1 MPLKKVG
8 RASLKLVDLL
18 ESAFQRF
25 LRDGLIVRANA
36 VAYATVL
43 ALIPALAM
51 LVKFAS
57 IDRASLQI
65 QIARILAAY
74 GITESGRLLV
84 MLDEILSRANAIAG
98 VGTIFV
104 LYSANN
110 LIRHLEDAF
119 NHVFRAPDRPILFRF
134 AIYIASFVILPAL
147 IFGASGLYRQTVA
160 GLSPP
165 AYADL
170 TFKDGNLF
178 LLESDGTLEERTVE
192 GVKVRKIV
200 DQLNL
205 NAPFRERIYDPGSRR
220 ILNRITADSSLTPLD
235 RPTLTDV
242 QEFRNLRID
251 GSFILLSTDS
261 GLLVFSENSGMTW
274 DFRRYLVKT
283 ESALRNAL
291 IEDVILLPD
300 RIVMLTGDGLQ
311 STLLVL
317 NRSDLSIIDMNPL
330 ESAYRSLN
338 RLPDGLYVGGNGK
351 YRISRDQGYSWSG
364 PINASFGNRNE
375 LIQSIHKNAGGDLV
389 FMARSGVL
397 WLDTVEGQ
405 RIYPSLFES
414 GSAGQGGLMLGATGP
429 AFLYGAD
436 GMVRI
441 STDGGRTWIPSDL
454 QLEDTEILSH
464 ARSEDYLFLG
474 GSGKYSGQFRF
485 LGVETLYNESGAPTG
500 QKAVFE
506 RGPQSRY
513 SPAIIMLL
521 QILFYLQALILVW
534 LVLAILF
541 RALPNKDVSWKAAF
555 SGSLF
560 SALCIVGFFFI
571 FRVIVS
577 KSTTTAA
584 LYGVYVAIPLGMIV
598 LLSTVQILL
607 FGLEITYLIQN
618 PRRIQPSVY
627 LRNPRR
633 FLDLLS

>member
-1 MPLKKVG
+1 MPLRKVG
-8 RASLKLVDLL
+8 SFFLGLLDLL
-18 ESAFQRF
+18 ESSFQRF
-25 LRDGLIVRANA
+25 LRDGLVVRANA
-36 VAYATVL
+36 VAYAAVL

-65 QIARILAAY
+65 QIARLLAAY

-110 LIRHLEDAF
+110 LIRHLEDAC

-147 IFGASGLYRQTVA
+147 VFGASGLYRQTVA
-160 GLSPP
+160 ALSPP
-165 AYADL
+165 AYVDL
-170 TFKDGNLF
+170 SFTNGNLY
-178 LLESDGTLEERTVE
+178 LLESTGVLEERSID
-192 GVKVRKIV
+192 GVQIRHIMDSV
-200 DQLNL
+200 NL
-205 NAPFRERIYDPGSRR
+205 DAPFRERIYDPGSRR
-220 ILNRITADSSLTPLD
+220 VLNRISPDSSLTPLD
-235 RPTLTDV
+235 RPGLTDI

-251 GSFILLSTDS
+251 GKYILLSTES
-261 GLLVFSENSGMTW
+261 GLLVFSEDGGITW

-317 NRSDLSIIDMNPL
+317 SRRNLSIIDMNPL

-338 RLPDGLYVGGNGK
+338 ALPDGIYAGGNGK
-351 YRISRDQGYSWSG
+351 YRVSRDQGFSWSN

-375 LIQSIHKNAGGDLV
+375 LIQSIHKNAQGDLV
-389 FMARSGVL
+389 FMSRSGML
-397 WLDTVEGQ
+397 WLDTADGQ

-414 GSAGQGGLMLGATGP
+414 GSAGQGGLMLGTTGP

-441 STDGGRTWIPSDL
+441 STDGGRSWIPSDL
-454 QLEDTEILSH
+454 QLKDTEILSH
-464 ARSEDYLFLG
+464 VRSEGYLFLG
-474 GSGKYSGQFRF
+474 GSGRYTGQFKF
-485 LGVETLYNESGAPTG
+485 MGTETLYNESGAPVG
-500 QKAVFE
+500 QKAIFE

-513 SPAIIMLL
+513 SRSLIFFL
-521 QILFYLQALILVW
+521 QILFYTQALLLVW
-534 LVLAILF
+534 LVLGLLF
-541 RALPNKDVSWKAAF
+541 RALPNVDVGWKAAF
-555 SGSLF
+555 GGSLF
-560 SALCIVGFFFI
+560 SALCIVGFFLL
-571 FRVIVS
+571 FRVIVG

-607 FGLEITYLIQN
+607 FGLEICYLLQN
-618 PRRIQPSVY
+618 PRRIRESRY
-627 LRNPRR
+627 LRNPKK
-633 FLDLLS
+633 FLELLS

>member
-1 MPLKKVG
+1 MPLRKVG
-8 RASLKLVDLL
+8 SAFLGLLDLL
-18 ESAFQRF
+18 ESSFQRF
-25 LRDGLIVRANA
+25 LRDGLVVRANA
-36 VAYATVL
+36 VAYAAVL

-57 IDRASLQI
+57 IDKSSLQI
-65 QIARILAAY
+65 QIARLLAAY

-110 LIRHLEDAF
+110 LIRHLEDAC

-160 GLSPP
+160 ALSPP
-165 AYADL
+165 AYVDL
-170 TFKDGNLF
+170 SFTNGNLY
-178 LLESDGTLEERTVE
+178 LLESSGVLEERSIDGIQT
-192 GVKVRKIV
+192 RKILDSV
-200 DQLNL
+200 NL
-205 NAPFRERIYDPGSRR
+205 DAPFRERIYDPGSRR
-220 ILNRITADSSLTPLD
+220 VLNRISPDSSLTPLD
-235 RPTLTDV
+235 RPGLTEI

-251 GSFILLSTDS
+251 GSYILLSTES
-261 GLLVFSENSGMTW
+261 GLLVFSEDGGMTW

-300 RIVMLTGDGLQ
+300 RIVILTGDGLQ

-317 NRSDLSIIDMNPL
+317 SRRNLSIIDMNPL

-338 RLPDGLYVGGNGK
+338 LLPDGIYVGGNGK
-351 YRISRDQGYSWSG
+351 YRVSRDQGFSWSN
-364 PINASFGNRNE
+364 PVNASFGNRNE
-375 LIQSIHKNAGGDLV
+375 LIQSIHKNAQGDLV
-389 FMARSGVL
+389 FMSRSGML
-397 WLDTVEGQ
+397 WLDTADGQ

-414 GSAGQGGLMLGATGP
+414 GTAGQGGLMLGTTGP

-441 STDGGRTWIPSDL
+441 STDGGRSWIPSDL
-454 QLEDTEILSH
+454 RLKDTEILSH
-464 ARSEDYLFLG
+464 ARSEGYLFLG
-474 GSGKYSGQFRF
+474 GSGRYTGQFRF
-485 LGVETLYNESGAPTG
+485 QGTETLYNESGAPIG
-500 QKAVFE
+500 QKAIFE

-513 SPAIIMLL
+513 SRSLIFLL
-521 QILFYLQALILVW
+521 QILFYAQALLLVW
-534 LVLAILF
+534 LVLALLF
-541 RALPNKDVSWKAAF
+541 RALPNKDVGWRAAF
-555 SGSLF
+555 GGSLF
-560 SALCIVGFFFI
+560 SALCIVGFFLL
-571 FRVIVS
+571 FRVIVG

-607 FGLEITYLIQN
+607 FGLEICYLLHN
-618 PRRIQPSVY
+618 PRRIREAKY
-627 LRNPRR
+627 LRNPKK
-633 FLDLLS
+633 FLELLS

>member
-1 MPLKKVG
+1 MPLKKLG
-8 RASLKLVDLL
+8 AGFLGLLDLL

-25 LRDGLIVRANA
+25 LRDGLVVRANA
-36 VAYATVL
+36 VAYAAVL

-65 QIARILAAY
+65 QIARLLAAY

-110 LIRHLEDAF
+110 LIRHLEDAC
-119 NHVFRAPDRPILFRF
+119 NHVFRVPDRPILFRF

-147 IFGASGLYRQTVA
+147 VFGASGLYRQTVA

-165 AYADL
+165 AYVDL
-170 TFKDGNLF
+170 SFKDGNLY
-178 LLESDGTLEERTVE
+178 LLESTGVLEERTID
-192 GVKVRKIV
+192 GVKIRRIMDSV
-200 DQLNL
+200 NL
-205 NAPFRERIYDPGSRR
+205 DAPFRERIYDPGSKR
-220 ILNRITADSSLTPLD
+220 ILNRISSDSSLTPLD
-235 RPTLTDV
+235 RPALSEI

-251 GSFILLSTDS
+251 GSYMLLSTES
-261 GLLVFSENSGMTW
+261 GLLVFSEDGGMTW
-274 DFRRYLVKT
+274 DYRRYMVKT
-283 ESALRNAL
+283 ESALRSAL
-291 IEDVILLPD
+291 IEDMILLPD
-300 RIVMLTGDGLQ
+300 RVVMLTGDGLQ

-317 NRSDLSIIDMNPL
+317 SRRDLSIIDMNPL

-338 RLPDGLYVGGNGK
+338 LLPDGIYAGGNGK
-351 YRISRDQGYSWSG
+351 YRVSRDQGFSWAG
-364 PINASFGNRNE
+364 PYNASFGNRNE
-375 LIQSIHKNAGGDLV
+375 LIQSIHKNANGDLV

-397 WLDTVEGQ
+397 WLDTADGQ

-414 GSAGQGGLMLGATGP
+414 GTAGRGGLLLGTSGP

-441 STDGGRTWIPSDL
+441 STDGGRSWIPSDL
-454 QLEDTEILSH
+454 RLKDTEIFSH

-474 GSGKYSGQFRF
+474 GSGRYTGQFRF
-485 LGVETLYNESGAPTG
+485 AGVETLLNESGAPVG
-500 QKAVFE
+500 KRALFE

-513 SPAIIMLL
+513 SPALITVL
-521 QILFYLQALILVW
+521 QIVFYAQALLLVW
-534 LVLAILF
+534 LVLALLF
-541 RALPNKDVSWKAAF
+541 RALPNADVGWKAAF
-555 SGSLF
+555 GGSLF
-560 SALCIVGFFFI
+560 SALCVVGFFLV
-571 FRVIVS
+571 FRLIVS

-607 FGLEITYLIQN
+607 FGLEISYLLQN
-618 PRRIQPSVY
+618 PRRIRESRY
-627 LRNPRR
+627 LRSPKR
-633 FLDLLS
+633 FLELLS